1 MVDTMKSIVL
11 AGNAVTAEI
20 LYRYLL
26 GDARYHV
33 AGFTVDDAYIDKGSS
48 YPLPTIGLSQLAGAF
63 PPDGYAIVMAMGYNN
78 VNADRRSMFER
89 LKAMGY
95 AIETFIH
102 SQAMI
107 HTSHPIGEGSVVLP
121 GVLVEPEV
129 RLGANTVVWGNVTL
143 AHHSVVGDH
152 AWIASG
158 AVVSGKARVGDQCF
172 IGVNATIVNAV
183 TLGEQVIVGGGALI
197 TRDAKPSTVHLA
209 RSAEQF
215 RFNAQDYAKHFGI

>member
-1 MVDTMKSIVL
+1 MRRIVL

-26 GDARYHV
+26 ADARYEV
-33 AGFTVDDAYIDKGSS
+33 AGFMVDDAYVDRGSAF
-48 YPLPTIGLSQLAGAF
+48 PLPTIGLSQLAGRFA
-63 PPDGYAIVMAMGYNN
+63 PDGHAIVMAMGYSN

-95 AIETFIH
+95 AIETYVH
-102 SQAMI
+102 PQAMI
-107 HTSHPIGEGSVVLP
+107 HTSHPIGEGTLVLP
-121 GVLVEPEV
+121 GALVEPEV

-143 AHHSVVGDH
+143 SHHSVVGDH

-158 AVVSGKARVGDQCF
+158 AVVSGKAQVGDQCF

-183 TLGEQVIVGGGALI
+183 TVGEQVIVGGGALI
-197 TRDAKPSTVHLA
+197 TKDVRPSTVHLA
-209 RSAEQF
+209 RSAEQI
-215 RFNAQDYAKHFGI
+215 RFNAQDYATHFGV